1 MPVDHRDRAGGTQPV
16 HKEGSVSN
24 PHANKLFGHIETRA
38 TLPDGRTV
46 TSSMSYP
53 EGVGYD
59 VYRKTDEDLVRAYGN
74 DGSKTIGT
82 FLEDTG
88 KLETPMR

>member
-1 MPVDHRDRAGGTQPV
+1 M
-16 HKEGSVSN
+16 SN
-24 PHANKLFGHIETRA
+24 PHAKRLFGRIETRA

-46 TSSMSYP
+46 TSSVSYP

-59 VYRKTDEDLVRAYGN
+59 VYRKTDEDLVRAFGN

-82 FLEDTG
+82 FFQDTG
-88 KLETPMR
+88 TLETPIR

>member
-1 MPVDHRDRAGGTQPV
+1 MN
-16 HKEGSVSN
+16 N
-24 PHANKLFGHIETRA
+24 PHAKRLFSRIETRA

-46 TSSMSYP
+46 TSTRSYP

-59 VYRKTDEDLVRAYGN
+59 VYRQIDEDLVKAYGS

-82 FLEDTG
+82 FFEDTG
-88 KLETPMR
+88 TLETPIR

>member
-1 MPVDHRDRAGGTQPV
+1 M
-16 HKEGSVSN
+16 SN
-24 PHANKLFGHIETRA
+24 PHAKRLFKRIETRA

-46 TSSMSYP
+46 TSSVSYP

-59 VYRKTDEDLVRAYGN
+59 VYRKKDEDLVEAFGSN
-74 DGSKTIGT
+74 GSKTIGT

-88 KLETPMR
+88 TLETPMR

>member
-1 MPVDHRDRAGGTQPV
+1 M
-16 HKEGSVSN
+16 SN
-24 PHANKLFGHIETRA
+24 PQAKRLFGRIETRA

-46 TSSMSYP
+46 TSSVSYP

-59 VYRKTDEDLVRAYGN
+59 VYRKTDEDLVRAFGN

-82 FLEDTG
+82 FFQDTG
-88 KLETPMR
+88 TLETPIR